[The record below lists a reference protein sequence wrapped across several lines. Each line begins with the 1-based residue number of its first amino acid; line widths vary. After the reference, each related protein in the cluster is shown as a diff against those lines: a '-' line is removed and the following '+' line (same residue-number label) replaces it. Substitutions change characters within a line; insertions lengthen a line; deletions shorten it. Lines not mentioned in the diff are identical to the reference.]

1 MGKVFKQPII
11 HKKGK
16 FRAAQKKPAIK
27 KDKLWKDTPYVR
39 DRLLVGPRGQRKD
52 QVKWQRNLPELLMA
66 SNKKVITMLVADK
79 ILPKWKGKT
88 CSHCEVGILS
98 DLCVE
103 KRTGL
108 YKHRC
113 SSRHCHQYVSPHHLH
128 PVFTE
133 GKGSASR
140 SLQMQASLL
149 LLKLLRVPHPT
160 IHVLL
165 NVNHKAIE
173 DMEKRICDL
182 RKAFVEKREKIVV
195 FGDGRTWKDVE
206 ADEATFDRRDISQD
220 VNFKHLVMN
229 NKTTTMW
236 EQWAGVIQRGRP
248 DRKVVLHTDAA
259 RSYKAK
265 IAGVIHDK

>member
-1 MGKVFKQPII
+1 MGKVFKQPIV

-39 DRLLVGPRGQRKD
+39 EQLLVGPRGQRKD
-52 QVKWQRNLPELLMA
+52 QIKWQRNLPQLLMA
-66 SNKKVITMLVADK
+66 SDKKIITMPVADK
-79 ILPKWKGKT
+79 ILPKWKGKK
-88 CSHCEVGILS
+88 CPHCEVGILS

-113 SSRHCHQYVSPHHLH
+113 SSRHCHKYMSPHHLH

-133 GKGSASR
+133 GTGSSSR
-140 SLQMQASLL
+140 GLQMQASLL
-149 LLKLLRVPHPT
+149 LLKLLRVPHPG
-160 IHVLL
+160 IHILL

-182 RKAFVEKREKIVV
+182 RKAFVEKQEKNIV
-195 FGDGRTWKDVE
+195 FGDGKTWKDVE
-206 ADEATFDRRDISQD
+206 AATC
-220 VNFKHLVMN
+220 
-229 NKTTTMW
+229 
-236 EQWAGVIQRGRP
+236 
-248 DRKVVLHTDAA
+248 
-259 RSYKAK
+259 
-265 IAGVIHDK
+265 